1 MPDNTT
7 NIKVAGYQRGVAEVG
22 CKTARRLE
30 NEMKKSWHT
39 QRMVVY
45 RGLIAN
51 ISSAPW
57 SNTEKCEARDGSFI
71 HQKSDEGNAVWN

>member
-1 MPDNTT
+1 MQNFGVRQLDTHSKEDIMPDNTT

-22 CKTARRLE
+22 CKTAHRLE
-30 NEMKKSWHT
+30 NEMKQSWHT

-51 ISSAPW
+51 ISSAP
-57 SNTEKCEARDGSFI
+57 
-71 HQKSDEGNAVWN
+71 

>member
-22 CKTARRLE
+22 CKTAHRLE
-30 NEMKKSWHT
+30 NEMKQSWHT

-51 ISSAPW
+51 ISSTP
-57 SNTEKCEARDGSFI
+57 
-71 HQKSDEGNAVWN
+71 

>member
-39 QRMVVY
+39 QRIVVY

-51 ISSAPW
+51 ISSAP
-57 SNTEKCEARDGSFI
+57 
-71 HQKSDEGNAVWN
+71 

>member
-22 CKTARRLE
+22 CKTAHRLE
-30 NEMKKSWHT
+30 NEMKQSWHT

-51 ISSAPW
+51 ISSRSLIKRREMRSQKWQFYSPKIRRR
-57 SNTEKCEARDGSFI
+57 EHL
-71 HQKSDEGNAVWN
+71 HQ